1 MTAIHPLA
9 AGFLQNAPLLDVS
22 RQQILELELQEPQ
35 IGLPLTQAS
44 TLSAYRVGPNVVHR
58 WDDFAARVIQYY
70 TQVVTQADK
79 LALIAMSGEINSI
92 YNNVGLE
99 VIENEGDVKAMIDR
113 EPMRFHQMLTSTG
126 DGQPLPSDVH
136 SELKRFA
143 YGMRMAGWS
152 DYYFRSADMT
162 RPTVMMEG
170 KCPWKVTP
178 ESIEQVLDGIFPGKV
193 NNSKGPLPC
202 KDIMLAAWQW
212 NNCSDICIII
222 TLNSE

>member
-9 AGFLQNAPLLDVS
+9 AGFLQNAPQLDVS
-22 RQQILELELQEPQ
+22 RQQILDLQLQEPQ
-35 IGLPLTQAS
+35 IGFPLTNAS
-44 TLSAYRVGPNVVHR
+44 TLSAYRVGPNVVYR
-58 WDDFAARVIQYY
+58 WDDFAGQAIQYL
-70 TQVVTQADK
+70 TQVVPQADK
-79 LALIAMSGEINSI
+79 LALIAMSGEVNSI

-126 DGQPLPSDVH
+126 DGQPLPSDRH

-143 YGMRMAGWS
+143 YGMRLAGWS
-152 DYYFRSADMT
+152 DYFFRSADMT

-178 ESIEQVLDGIFPGKV
+178 ESIEQVLNGTFPGKFKKAK
-193 NNSKGPLPC
+193 SKALLLRR
-202 KDIMLAAWQW
+202 DITPAAWQ
-212 NNCSDICIII
+212 
-222 TLNSE
+222 